1 MKFSLILGIFGAWLS
16 ALVSTDET
24 SSTSDSQLGN
34 PVLVASVS
42 FEPVKLDLVGN
53 ANLLEELFR
62 RAAAGGAKIAV
73 APEGALDGYI
83 VNEIIS
89 GQIQPERMKEVA
101 IPLDSPEIGRF
112 QNLAR
117 ELEICMVFGF
127 AELVRDSETQVEDV
141 YNTAVFIDPEG
152 RISGTYRKMLFAE
165 GYDSSWWFN
174 RLGAESRAF
183 NTPYGRCGILICN
196 DRWNPSLA
204 KILALDGAQFL
215 AIPAFGSTSLAQD
228 EAVLERSVENGIP
241 VIEANVGVSL
251 IACNNRIVAVERRK
265 NGVTFAEIDI
275 PVRGERDI
283 AERDRLEAE
292 FLQWR
297 SDEMQKRLARHLEN
311 LKAD

>member
-34 PVLVASVS
+34 RVLVASVS

-89 GQIQPERMKEVA
+89 GQIPPERMKEVA

-117 ELEICMVFGF
+117 ELEICMAFGF

-174 RLGAESRAF
+174 RLGVESRAF
-183 NTPYGRCGILICN
+183 DTPYGRCGILICN

>member
-34 PVLVASVS
+34 RVLVASVS

-89 GQIQPERMKEVA
+89 GQIPPERMKEVA

-117 ELEICMVFGF
+117 ELEICMAFGF

-141 YNTAVFIDPEG
+141 YNTAVLLTLKDELVEPTEKCYLLRAMTLAGGLIGWEL
-152 RISGTYRKMLFAE
+152 RAE
-165 GYDSSWWFN
+165 
-174 RLGAESRAF
+174 
-183 NTPYGRCGILICN
+183 
-196 DRWNPSLA
+196 PSTLPM
-204 KILALDGAQFL
+204 DG
-215 AIPAFGSTSLAQD
+215 
-228 EAVLERSVENGIP
+228 
-241 VIEANVGVSL
+241 
-251 IACNNRIVAVERRK
+251 VA
-265 NGVTFAEIDI
+265 
-275 PVRGERDI
+275 
-283 AERDRLEAE
+283 
-292 FLQWR
+292 
-297 SDEMQKRLARHLEN
+297 S
-311 LKAD
+311 